1 MKLRVLFFLKRYCII
16 LEIESFFRKDT
27 VLFLRLRVFFLKRY
41 CIILEDESFFLKRYY
56 IILEFESLFSEKILY
71 YS

>member
-1 MKLRVLFFLKRYCII
+1 MII
-16 LEIESFFRKDT
+16 RKDT
-27 VLFLRLRVFFLKRY
+27 ILFLKMRV
-41 CIILEDESFFLKRYY
+41 FFLKRYY